1 MVASQEGSRVEDLDS
16 DEVAGQVEAE
26 GGSIGGPVLRAT
38 LLHVLV
44 PQPVR
49 HPVKPSAVGE
59 IEHGDVSGKAL
70 LDCGC
75 GQLSRAEQAD
85 LGGFHEARFLDDFLT
100 HLHYELVAVLAD
112 EDDPRVKQFDSFG
125 AAVAALKAGD
135 VDMVLADQAAS
146 AGYQGADPGSFKSI
160 GDPVKTDPFGFI
172 LTPDSDLVEPVNA
185 ALDSMREDG
194 TLGALITK
202 WFFEYGQ

>member
-16 DEVAGQVEAE
+16 DEVAGQFEAE

-112 EDDPRVKQFDSFG
+112 DR
-125 AAVAALKAGD
+125 AVFLHIEGQGVVAGGRQPPHL
-135 VDMVLADQAAS
+135 VLL
-146 AGYQGADPGSFKSI
+146 GRR
-160 GDPVKTDPFGFI
+160 
-172 LTPDSDLVEPVNA
+172 LT
-185 ALDSMREDG
+185 R
-194 TLGALITK
+194 
-202 WFFEYGQ
+202 Q